1 MPDLPHSN
9 PKQFIQGSPVL
20 HVVDVLATA
29 SYYRD
34 KLGFHWDFGDEN
46 YAVVWRDNAA
56 VHFSRGSEAPSGVH
70 LFVWVRDVDAYY
82 EELNERG
89 TKAEI
94 APTTQPYGIREFS
107 ILDING
113 VSIVFGQDDELI

>member
-9 PKQFIQGSPVL
+9 PKQLVQGSPVL

-29 SYYRD
+29 SYYRV
-34 KLGFHWDFGDEN
+34 KLGFHSDFAGDN

-70 LFVWVRDVDAYY
+70 LFVWVQDVVAYY

-94 APTTQPYGIREFS
+94 APTTQPCGIREFS
-107 ILDING
+107 ILDINC

>member
-1 MPDLPHSN
+1 M
-9 PKQFIQGSPVL
+9 GSPVL
-20 HVVDVLATA
+20 HVVDVLAPA

-34 KLGFHWDFGDEN
+34 KLGFHWDLGDEN
-46 YAVVWRDNAA
+46 YADVWRDNAA
-56 VHFSRGSEAPSGVH
+56 VHITRGSEALSGVH

-107 ILDING
+107 ILDLNC